1 MAGTIQAQD
10 VFSFLRPDQVN
21 AISDVAER
29 MTCNTG
35 DLVYEKGDKAEDIY
49 VVLDGEVTLRLPGK
63 GGPSLVI
70 DQLGKGAL
78 FGGPLGQKRRAYA
91 LSAQC
96 TQKAKLLKIDIG
108 VMKKLMEQDE
118 RMGLYLQRHIA
129 TAYFNRYI
137 DTMKKLQAIVRNI
150 PLEA

>member
-1 MAGTIQAQD
+1 MAGTIKAQD

-21 AISDVAER
+21 AISDASER
-29 MTCNTG
+29 VTCNAG
-35 DLVYEKGDKAEDIY
+35 DLVYEKGDKAESLY
-49 VVLDGEVTLRLPGK
+49 VVLDGEVTLRVPGQ
-63 GGPSLVI
+63 GGVSLVI

-96 TQKAKLLKIDIG
+96 SQKAKLLKIDMG
-108 VMKKLMEQDE
+108 AMKKLMEQDE

-150 PLEA
+150 PVEA